1 MFLTHAH
8 VCVHTLYYDYP
19 LKRSQNN
26 ICIYI
31 AYMHAC
37 KERGTYYIP

>member
-8 VCVHTLYYDYP
+8 VCVYTLYYDYP

-26 ICIYI
+26 I
-31 AYMHAC
+31 YMHAC
-37 KERGTYYIP
+37 KERGTYYIL